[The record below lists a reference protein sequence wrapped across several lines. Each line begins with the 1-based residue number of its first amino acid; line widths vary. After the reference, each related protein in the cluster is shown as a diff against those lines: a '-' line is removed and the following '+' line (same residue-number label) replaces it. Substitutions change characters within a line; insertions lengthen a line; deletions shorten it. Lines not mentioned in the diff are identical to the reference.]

1 MKENS
6 INEELITSSENNNI
20 MEQEVELNPISP
32 ESFKKYEILD
42 LKNIS
47 FFDVKENSKIEQLNN
62 ISHYL
67 KREKIDEILKNESFN
82 LFYLEKLLEQEDTY
96 DYLQKLYLEELIKKL
111 NSIKGDEIEKNKI
124 IEKIQKSSI
133 ILPKNIYES
142 KVKNLKLDYKEELNY
157 NDFKKNLIETLT
169 FLLDPEENKLDES
182 SLIISKNKLNIKKK
196 FNFCR
201 EPEFGDNN
209 YYFYKLSLTF
219 YSSMN
224 NVFKNL
230 MNYDYGF
237 IIQKILDLL
246 AKYSN
251 EELKQKKYIFQYLT
265 NILLDPDFIKN
276 DVQYCEIKNFIESED
291 VDAFELEKKIDEI
304 KKSQFNFPKNAI
316 KYNIN
321 YNKKKNQ
328 IEYLIVDGTK
338 IGKKYLN
345 KIYRKEFD
353 LKKLNKNILKILN
366 CDLLNFE
373 YNILRSIKF
382 REEYFSEYYKQFRPT
397 FDRIVTNILKSN
409 AARKFFID
417 NYQTKYKNL
426 TYHFNDSK
434 LINKVLDK
442 ISFAPIFNETISGY
456 TDPVDLSITINSIP
470 SKYGDKNINI
480 YHRKILQLGR
490 IILIALHE
498 IMGHYFRRYYSY
510 FTRGSIS
517 FDTKDDNIIFTGDES
532 GFYIEEEFLGFSGS
546 HKSTLSISD
555 SLCLLNYKKFN
566 EYPVKKKKEKFNINE
581 DSLRD
586 IIKNNNEVFDFI
598 GNQADQVTFKDYLT
612 FLVPVDAYGIKRNTF
627 LNEDFIYL
635 KESFLLG

>member
-20 MEQEVELNPISP
+20 IEQEVELNPISP

-96 DYLQKLYLEELIKKL
+96 DYLQNLYLEELIKKL

-133 ILPKNIYES
+133 ILPRNIYES

-157 NDFKKNLIETLT
+157 NDFKQNLIETLT

-219 YSSMN
+219 HLSMN

-230 MNYDYGF
+230 MNYDYRF

-246 AKYSN
+246 AKYNN

-265 NILLDPDFIKN
+265 NILLDSDFIKN
-276 DVQYCEIKNFIESED
+276 DLQYCEIKNFIESED
-291 VDAFELEKKIDEI
+291 VDAFELEKKIDKI
-304 KKSQFNFPKNAI
+304 KESQFNFPKNAI

-373 YNILRSIKF
+373 YNILRSIQK
-382 REEYFSEYYKQFRPT
+382 YFS
-397 FDRIVTNILKSN
+397 D
-409 AARKFFID
+409 
-417 NYQTKYKNL
+417 
-426 TYHFNDSK
+426 
-434 LINKVLDK
+434 
-442 ISFAPIFNETISGY
+442 
-456 TDPVDLSITINSIP
+456 IP
-470 SKYGDKNINI
+470 
-480 YHRKILQLGR
+480 
-490 IILIALHE
+490 
-498 IMGHYFRRYYSY
+498 
-510 FTRGSIS
+510 
-517 FDTKDDNIIFTGDES
+517 
-532 GFYIEEEFLGFSGS
+532 
-546 HKSTLSISD
+546 
-555 SLCLLNYKKFN
+555 
-566 EYPVKKKKEKFNINE
+566 
-581 DSLRD
+581 
-586 IIKNNNEVFDFI
+586 
-598 GNQADQVTFKDYLT
+598 
-612 FLVPVDAYGIKRNTF
+612 
-627 LNEDFIYL
+627 
-635 KESFLLG
+635 